1 MAKKLTYR
9 EIEQRIKDLEIE
21 ADKLKRAEKAL
32 KESEERFQ
40 QIAENAQEFMW
51 EVDTHGLYTYASSA
65 VEKVLGYK
73 PQEIVGKKYF
83 YDLFHP
89 EDSER
94 LKKAALDAF
103 AKKEPFREFIN
114 RNVHKDGNLVWLSTS
129 GVAVL
134 NKEGQILGYRGADAN
149 ITDRIRTEEALRES
163 EERYRAVVDISPDV
177 IFNISAGDGTIT
189 SLNPAFQK
197 VTGWSDTEWLGKPF
211 TSIIHI
217 DDLTIAKENFEQVL
231 SGEITSPF
239 ELRVRSK
246 SGEGLLGEFIAA
258 PKIKDGKVVAI
269 FGFARDVTERKKA
282 QEELETKTQN
292 LQEANI
298 ALKVLLKK
306 RDEDKTELEEKVLM
320 NVKQLIEPL
329 LEKLKKQVIDERL
342 KNYLDMLGSNLSEI
356 VSPFSQN
363 LSLKY
368 SNFTPTELRIAN
380 LIKEGKSSKE
390 IAEMLNLSSRTVDTH
405 RLRIRSK
412 LGIRNKK
419 SNLRSHLL
427 SIQ

>member
-1 MAKKLTYR
+1 MAKKLTYG
-9 EIEQRIKDLEIE
+9 EIEQRVKDLEVV
-21 ADKLKRAEKAL
+21 ADEFKRAEKAL

-40 QIAENAQEFMW
+40 QVAGNAQEFIW

-65 VEKVLGYK
+65 VKKVLGYK

-89 EDSER
+89 EDRER
-94 LKKAALDAF
+94 LKKAAFDAF

-134 NKEGQILGYRGADAN
+134 NKEGQLLGYRGADAN

-163 EERYRAVVDISPDV
+163 EERYRAVVEISPDV

-197 VTGWSDTEWLGKPF
+197 ITGWSDTEWLGKPF

-217 DDLTIAKENFEQVL
+217 DDLTIAKEKFEQVL

-239 ELRVRSK
+239 ELRVLSK
-246 SGEGLLGEFIAA
+246 SGEELVGEFIAA
-258 PKIKDGKVVAI
+258 PKIKDGKVVTI
-269 FGFARDVTERKKA
+269 IGFARDVTGRKKA
-282 QEELETKTQN
+282 EEALQTKTQN

-320 NVKQLIEPL
+320 NVKLLVEPV

-342 KNYLDMLGSNLSEI
+342 KNYLDILESNLNEI
-356 VSPFSQN
+356 VSPFSHN

-380 LIKEGKSSKE
+380 LIKQGKSSKE
-390 IAEMLNLSSRTVDTH
+390 IAEMLYLSSRTVDTH
-405 RLRIRSK
+405 RLKIRTK

-419 SNLRSHLL
+419 TNLRSYLL
-427 SIQ
+427 SLH